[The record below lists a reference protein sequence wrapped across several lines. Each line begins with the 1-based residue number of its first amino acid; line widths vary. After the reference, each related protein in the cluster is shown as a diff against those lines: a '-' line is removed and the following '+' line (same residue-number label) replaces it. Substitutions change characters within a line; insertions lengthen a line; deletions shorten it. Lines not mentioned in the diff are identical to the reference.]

1 MYIFIYIGRER
12 ERIERGS
19 KNNKRFI
26 LVLWKNNI
34 QMIGFPIGPSST
46 IQKQKF
52 TSLTPYIQG
61 VQKNIAR
68 IEILV

>member
-52 TSLTPYIQG
+52 TGRSEKYCSNRNFGMT
-61 VQKNIAR
+61 
-68 IEILV
+68 